1 MCAYRLHA
9 DYDRTGRLS
18 GDAAE
23 WAGRKREPGAVVRAN
38 LDADARRLP
47 ASVARSGPSTPDRER
62 QAKTAGD
69 DEPIRMQVQEVS
81 HEPGPLFV
89 VLQGADPQRIAVVDS
104 TGVRIRPV
112 PRRNLARYPLPAGPY
127 PKRLALE
134 AVDLAASPATNR
146 MLVPG
151 AGPPTGARI
160 VVRLERDGAG
170 GTMVEDEA
178 VVTLAPFVLIGNAGR
193 LERLYMCAVR
203 EDDPAG
209 SLDDNGPAVADV
221 RAALAPLGVPLVLI
235 PQEVHGGDS
244 WIQDQYQLGY
254 TRTPDGVQR
263 VLLHTPRT
271 RSDASRT
278 GAPNLGGVLAG
289 HFLSKD
295 IGVCQAFWDRELTVP
310 GAGGAPARMGFAESD
325 RLLTVL
331 TKVLVLRRHMVEM
344 VSRIGTAEDLA
355 RMREAIG
362 PARADVWKSRSELDL
377 LLSLLRGTARA
388 ALTRPDTPWKKDLI
402 DPLLDDARR
411 QVAAVTA
418 EMPIAGDRARLRLP
432 ASGPRPAREFVLSAG
447 ELVELDRQLGNWHSG
462 HNYGGNIEVGPPS
475 KNGPAGVVV
484 VGNTTQRAG
493 DGSTLTDMDPDLLA
507 FLRGQAHG
515 HQSVVE
521 VDTSWLD
528 VGHVDEML
536 AFVPDPRDPRGLG
549 TVLRAAPAMALLII
563 TEAKR
568 EFLSGLNARDLAEY
582 TNWRYISSRSRH
594 TIQGT
599 KPITHLLRGLRWL
612 QHHEPGQTLPTE
624 PPEIYQHLARQNA
637 SGPTAHD
644 IPLPVSPWSTQPAPV
659 YPAGISVY
667 EMYYFSDNLNEDLE
681 AEPAPARSGPDGT
694 EIPAAG
700 RLTEAVE
707 RITTEYDGRMPIVGL
722 PVFFDRRSPASGRS
736 TAFTPNLANLQVA
749 GDRLLIPRPHGPRMS
764 PESAARVL
772 RAVAARFPEAVRA
785 ARLTPQW
792 LRARGLNRTTFWAR
806 HRSVGK
812 PTATDLANL
821 AFAFADGFP
830 RGMPDAQIRRHIQR
844 ANANAFDAAGRLNGG
859 GWRQLVIP
867 ENKVDLFEAWTEAVA
882 DKLGYRVQWVEAWYY
897 HVRLGSIHCGTN
909 VLRAVPADRPWWR

>member
-18 GDAAE
+18 ADAAE
-23 WAGRKREPGAVVRAN
+23 WAVRKREPGALVRAN
-38 LDADARRLP
+38 LDADTRGLP
-47 ASVARSGPSTPDRER
+47 KDVSRSGPATPDRER
-62 QAKTAGD
+62 QAKPAGD
-69 DEPIRMQVQEVS
+69 DEPLRMQVQEVRP
-81 HEPGPLFV
+81 EPGTLFV
-89 VLQGADPQRIAVVDS
+89 VLSGADPRRVAVVDS

-112 PRRNLARYPLPAGPY
+112 AVGNLARYPLPAGPY

-146 MLVPG
+146 LLVPG
-151 AGPPTGARI
+151 AGPPAGARI

-170 GTMVEDEA
+170 GTVVEDEA

-203 EDDPAG
+203 EDDPAKP
-209 SLDDNGPAVADV
+209 LDDNGPSVADV
-221 RAALAPLGVPLVLI
+221 RAALAPLRVPLVLI
-235 PQEVHGGDS
+235 PQDVHGGDT

-254 TRTPDGVQR
+254 TQTPGGLQR
-263 VLLHTPRT
+263 VLLHAPRT
-271 RSDASRT
+271 RSDASRH
-278 GAPNLGGVLAG
+278 GGPNLGGVLAG
-289 HFLSKD
+289 HFLSRD

-310 GAGGAPARMGFAESD
+310 GPGGAPARMGFAESD

-331 TKVLVLRRHMVEM
+331 TKVQLLRRHMVEM
-344 VSRIGTAEDLA
+344 VARIGTAADLA
-355 RMREAIG
+355 RMTKAIG
-362 PARADVWKSRSELDL
+362 PARADVWKARAELEL

-388 ALTRPDTPWKKDLI
+388 ALERPDTPWTKALI
-402 DPLLDDARR
+402 DPLLADAGR

-418 EMPIAGDRARLRLP
+418 EMPVAAGRARLRLP
-432 ASGPRPAREFVLSAG
+432 AAGPRPAREFVLDAD
-447 ELVELDRQLGNWHSG
+447 ELVKLDQQLGNWHSG

-475 KNGPAGVVV
+475 RNGPAGVVV
-484 VGNTTQRAG
+484 VGNTTQQAD

-515 HQSVVE
+515 RQSVVE

-536 AFVPDPRDPRGLG
+536 AFVPDLRDPRGLG
-549 TVLRAAPAMALLII
+549 AVLRAAPAIALLII
-563 TEAKR
+563 EEAKR
-568 EFLSGLNARDLAEY
+568 EFLSGLNAHDRAEY
-582 TNWRYISSRSRH
+582 TNWRYINSRSRL

-599 KPITHLLRGLRWL
+599 RPMTHLLRGLRWL
-612 QHHEPGQTLPTE
+612 QHHDPGQALPTE

-637 SGPTAHD
+637 SGPSGHD
-644 IPLPVSPWSTQPAPV
+644 IPLPISPWSTQPAPV

-667 EMYYFSDNLNEDLE
+667 EMYYFSDSLNEDLE
-681 AEPAPARSGPDGT
+681 AEPDGT
-694 EIPAAG
+694 RGQLA
-700 RLTEAVE
+700 EAVR
-707 RITTEYDGRMPIVGL
+707 RITTEYDGRMPILGL
-722 PVFFDRRSPASGRS
+722 PVFFDRRSPANGRS

-749 GDRLLIPRPHGPRMS
+749 GDRLLVPRPHGPRMS

-806 HRSVGK
+806 HQSVGK
-812 PTATDLANL
+812 ATATDLANL
-821 AFAFADGFP
+821 AAAFADGFP
-830 RGMPDAQIRRHIQR
+830 RGTPDAEVRRRILSVNQT
-844 ANANAFDAAGRLNGG
+844 AFDAAGRLKGRD
-859 GWRQLVIP
+859 WRPLTIP
-867 ENKVDLFEAWTEAVA
+867 ENKVDLFEGWTEAVA
-882 DKLGYRVQWVEAWYY
+882 DRLGYRVQWVEAWYY

-909 VLRAVPADRPWWR
+909 VLRSAPANRPWWR